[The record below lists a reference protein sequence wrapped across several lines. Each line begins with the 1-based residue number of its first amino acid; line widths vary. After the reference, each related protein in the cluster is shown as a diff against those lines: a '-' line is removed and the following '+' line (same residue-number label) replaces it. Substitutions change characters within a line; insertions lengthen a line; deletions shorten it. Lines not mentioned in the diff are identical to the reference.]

1 MAKKE
6 KNTGMAVVGI
16 ILPIIPLLTEDKKD
30 PYVKYYTKQGL
41 VLWIFDI
48 LLWVVMNFI
57 VRLIFVSIF
66 SFAIVSFLNMLI
78 ALVIIALFIIG
89 IINALSGKEKPLP
102 LIGDFAKK
110 INI

>member
-48 LLWVVMNFI
+48 LL
-57 VRLIFVSIF
+57 
-66 SFAIVSFLNMLI
+66 
-78 ALVIIALFIIG
+78 
-89 IINALSGKEKPLP
+89 
-102 LIGDFAKK
+102 
-110 INI
+110 

>member
-1 MAKKE
+1 
-6 KNTGMAVVGI
+6 
-16 ILPIIPLLTEDKKD
+16 
-30 PYVKYYTKQGL
+30 
-41 VLWIFDI
+41 
-48 LLWVVMNFI
+48 MNFI